1 MDALFA
7 NVIMFLIGFMVVGT
21 LVWKIYRALQEGN
34 RTDEVVGSDP
44 HREAVV
50 GWLINRDSKNS
61 K

>member
-34 RTDEVVGSDP
+34 RTDEVVSSDP
-44 HREAVV
+44 HRAAVID
-50 GWLINRDSKNS
+50 WLIGRNSKNS